1 MASNDPRRAA
11 LIASLQLRYAAAQ
24 AEDNAAAK
32 QALFKEAVYLNISP
46 DLLVKAQGAEGSSAA
61 GPA

>member
-1 MASNDPRRAA
+1 MASDDPRRAA

-46 DLLVKAQGAEGSSAA
+46 DLLVKAQGAEGSLAA
-61 GPA
+61 GPD

>member
-1 MASNDPRRAA
+1 MASDDPRRAA

-46 DLLVKAQGAEGSSAA
+46 DLLFKPLGPEGPLKAD
-61 GPA
+61 PA